1 VQAHIDEAQRRAQE
15 QAKEDVVQK
24 LKALDPEFRLAGA
37 PVSAEQVGGLL
48 QQQSKLREVQRLR
61 AEAIAKRYS
70 EAMIGSIEQRLA
82 HALLIGEGTDE
93 TIRALA
99 DMTKQEYWKGE
110 RLVRTELSFAYNTS
124 QRAVLDEMAKE
135 DPSLWIQWHEHAS
148 GPAWGGP
155 DNKAWPGMATPLDDR
170 VAEDSRRLHGQLRRP
185 GEYFVD
191 PVTGKQ
197 YYSPPNRPND
207 RATLILVRVQGKHAE
222 GRS

>member
-37 PVSAEQVGGLL
+37 PISTEQVGGLL
-48 QQQSKLREVQRLR
+48 QQQSKLREVQRVR

-70 EAMIGSIEQRLA
+70 EGMIGSIEQRLA

-93 TIRALA
+93 TIRAVA

-135 DPSLWIQWHEHAS
+135 DSSLWIQWHEHAS
-148 GPAWGGP
+148 GP
-155 DNKAWPGMATPLDDR
+155 DNKPWPGMATPLDDR

-191 PVTGKQ
+191 PLTGKQ

-222 GRS
+222 SRS